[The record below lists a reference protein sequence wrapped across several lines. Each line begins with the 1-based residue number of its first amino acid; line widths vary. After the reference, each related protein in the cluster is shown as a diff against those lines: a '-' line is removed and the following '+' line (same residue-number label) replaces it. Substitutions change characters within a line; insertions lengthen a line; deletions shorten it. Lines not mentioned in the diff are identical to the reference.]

1 MEFVTSIHCMDGRI
15 QEPLINFIKGKFDI
29 KYIDVITEPGPC
41 KILSQNLDNTI
52 IESIENRI
60 VISLNKHGSKM
71 VFISGH
77 YDCAGN
83 PVSKEIQVNQIIK
96 SEEFLRLKY
105 PNVKVIK
112 LWINENWEIEE
123 L

>member
-1 MEFVTSIHCMDGRI
+1 MEFGTSIHCMDGRI
-15 QEPLINFIKGKFDI
+15 QQPLLNFLKRKYNL
-29 KYIDVITEPGPC
+29 KYIDTITEPGPC
-41 KILSQNLDNTI
+41 KIISENLNTPL

-60 VISLNKHGSKM
+60 SISLNKHGSKII
-71 VFISGH
+71 FISGH

-83 PVSKEIQVNQIIK
+83 PISKDMQIQQIEK
-96 SEEFLRLKY
+96 CEEVLRFKY

-112 LWINENWEIEE
+112 LWINKNWEVEE